1 MYQSPIDV
9 IVGKMQTKFEN
20 GVLEAVQKQG
30 IFVDKEEL
38 IKALQYDR
46 EQYEKGYADGLR
58 ERNEWI
64 SVDDRLPDDG
74 RNYLCR
80 CIING
85 NTEYPFFMVLH
96 YILIDENP
104 HFQHECDQG
113 LKVTHWMPLP
123 EPPKGE

>member
-46 EQYEKGYADGLR
+46 CQYERGYADGLR

-64 SVDDRLPDDG
+64 SVDERLPTNEGKYLVCTAKGKVYVENFVDYYGNGKRLCFD
-74 RNYLCR
+74 NY
-80 CIING
+80 
-85 NTEYPFFMVLH
+85 T
-96 YILIDENP
+96 
-104 HFQHECDQG
+104 
-113 LKVTHWMPLP
+113 VTHWMPLP